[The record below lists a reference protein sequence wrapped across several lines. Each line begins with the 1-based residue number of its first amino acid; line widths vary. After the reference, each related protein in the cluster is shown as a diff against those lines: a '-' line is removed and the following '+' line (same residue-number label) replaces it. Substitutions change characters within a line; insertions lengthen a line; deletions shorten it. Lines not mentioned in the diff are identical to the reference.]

1 MRKLFTIAA
10 CAIGALA
17 LPTAWAATN
26 FGGNTAPAGAHYAQ
40 GSSEPTCS
48 VSGLTVSC
56 TGTAIGGVGNT
67 DADLLLSVSYSATVT
82 CTNKGGKTVDVKTQI
97 TTGSSSNNDTDLRNG
112 TLYVSPIEVIGPSDA
127 TFIRRASCP
136 NGNWTKALVAGSPSV
151 TGYTYTLTFIGYSAP
166 AITITGP

>member
-40 GSSEPTCS
+40 RSSEPTCS
-48 VSGLTVSC
+48 VSGLKVTC

-97 TTGSSSNNDTDLRNG
+97 TTGGSSDKDTDLRNG
-112 TLYVSPIEVIGPSDA
+112 TLYVSLIEVSGPSDA
-127 TFIRRASCP
+127 TFTDRATCP
-136 NGNWTKALVAGSPSV
+136 NGNWTKQLVEGSPSI
-151 TGYTYTLTFIGYSAP
+151 TGYKYTLTFKGYLDP
-166 AITITGP
+166 AITVTGP